1 MHNKPLK
8 FNVHPVN
15 LSNLER
21 KHARAHTQR
30 DLVSQLSFFT
40 EGKQAKY
47 VPQLI
52 QLVILQMSLSRKK
65 DISNFNT
72 DETLEN
78 FEPSSPH
85 PPSLVTTVFTTAPK
99 TYYNRSGRLGTEY
112 IWFNASSIRCVLW
125 TGCDTMQVGT
135 QLPSFQRNVLPSTSR
150 WISPIF
156 ITIAVWTSYFAVINL
171 RFLHETVDFKDPPS
185 HHLCFSQRAVT
196 SSWN

>member
-8 FNVHPVN
+8 FNIHPVN

-21 KHARAHTQR
+21 KHARAQTQR
-30 DLVSQLSFFT
+30 HLVSQLSFFT
-40 EGKQAKY
+40 VRKHAKY

-52 QLVILQMSLSRKK
+52 QLVALQMSLSRKK

-72 DETLEN
+72 DEKLEKCLNLPHHTLHN
-78 FEPSSPH
+78 SVTSS
-85 PPSLVTTVFTTAPK
+85 APK

-112 IWFNASSIRCVLW
+112 IWFNATSIRCVLW
-125 TGCDTMQVGT
+125 TVCDTMQIGT
-135 QLPSFQRNVLPSTSR
+135 QLPSLQRNVLPSTSR

-156 ITIAVWTSYFAVINL
+156 ITIAVWTSYFVVMNL
-171 RFLHETVDFKDPPS
+171 RFLHETIDFKDAPS
-185 HHLCFSQRAVT
+185 HHLRFSQKAVT